1 MLITSYRKTIL
12 TTVSPVKSDMLERQ
26 RMEAASLASTH
37 MLERGSKAPE
47 LAVSF
52 PFPEIFDQVKLSTM
66 KYLSGV

>member
-1 MLITSYRKTIL
+1 
-12 TTVSPVKSDMLERQ
+12 MLERQ